1 MIRDTLSVAWKEIQ
15 LIARDRGSLVILFLL
30 PLLFG
35 SLYGSINLHFAREG
49 ETSSVL
55 VDVCLVNE
63 DAGIFGEQV
72 ALAVSGVDV
81 LSVETL
87 DSAAAAEERVAEGEV
102 SAAIIIPADFT
113 AAIDAYTPTTIEVIV
128 DPAQPESASIVGGI
142 MNRVVDE
149 ATVWGEV
156 QYGIRTLLDEAG
168 VLAEASAETR
178 RAIEAQN
185 LGVVMTRINEMRRTP
200 LIAVVS
206 EDLEG
211 AAIEGGIELFFALL
225 FPGIT
230 VMFVFFGVGMSGA
243 SLLSE
248 RETGALRRLLA
259 APIPRGAI
267 IGGKMLGYMALVCL
281 QVVVLF
287 GVAHS
292 FFGMPLGESPLG
304 LVLLTLLLAFVAT
317 AMGMM
322 IAAMSRSS
330 KQADS
335 VGTVLGFVLGGL
347 GGCVAITPT
356 PLTRTEGFMSVIA
369 RLTPHGHAVDAYYSL
384 MAEKA
389 RTIEILPELAVLLV
403 IGTVFFVV
411 ATWRFRYTD

>member
-281 QVVVLF
+281 QVIVLF

>member
-1 MIRDTLSVAWKEIQ
+1 MIRHTLTVAWKEIQ

-35 SLYGSINLHFAREG
+35 TLYGSINLHFADEG
-49 ETSSVL
+49 GASSVL

-63 DAGIFGEQV
+63 DEDVFGAQV
-72 ALAVSGVDV
+72 ALALGGIKV

-87 DSAAAAEERVAEGEV
+87 DSAAEAERRVAEGQV
-102 SAAIIIPADFT
+102 SAAIIIPAGFT
-113 AAIDAYTPTTIEVIV
+113 AAIDSYTPTEIAVIV
-128 DPAQPESASIVGGI
+128 DPAEPESASIVVGI
-142 MNRVVDE
+142 MNKVVDE

-168 VLAEASAETR
+168 VLADAGPETH

-185 LGVVMTRINEMRRTP
+185 LGVIMTHLNEMRRTP
-200 LIAVVS
+200 LVTVVS

-211 AAIEGGIELFFALL
+211 AVIEGGIALFFALL

-243 SLLSE
+243 SLLNE

-281 QVVVLF
+281 QVIVLF
-287 GVAHS
+287 GVAHA
-292 FFGMPLGESPLG
+292 FFGMPLGESPLA
-304 LVLLTLLLAFVAT
+304 LALLTLLLAFVAT

-322 IAAMSRSS
+322 IAALSRSS
-330 KQADS
+330 RQADS

-347 GGCVAITPT
+347 GGCIAISPT
-356 PLTRTEGFMSVIA
+356 PLTRTEGFMSVVA
-369 RLTPHGHAVDAYYSL
+369 RLTPHGNAVDATT
-384 MAEKA
+384 A
-389 RTIEILPELAVLLV
+389 
-403 IGTVFFVV
+403 
-411 ATWRFRYTD
+411 